1 MHVVAHAGEEGP
13 PDYIVQALDILHAER
28 IDHGVRCLED
38 TALINRLRNDN
49 IPLTVC
55 PLSNI
60 KLNVFDNMKSHSIKQ
75 LLNAGL
81 NVSIHSD
88 DPAYFGCLNDNYFAI
103 IDEFQLGIDENYG
116 VLICQVVGLGYIGE

>member
-1 MHVVAHAGEEGP
+1 MV
-13 PDYIVQALDILHAER
+13 
-28 IDHGVRCLED
+28 VRCLED
-38 TALINRLRNDN
+38 TALIHRLRNDN

-103 IDEFQLGIDENYG
+103 IDEFQLGIDENDIIQLATNAINSSFLSINAIICLDSNNT
-116 VLICQVVGLGYIGE
+116 LILTKVFVIL